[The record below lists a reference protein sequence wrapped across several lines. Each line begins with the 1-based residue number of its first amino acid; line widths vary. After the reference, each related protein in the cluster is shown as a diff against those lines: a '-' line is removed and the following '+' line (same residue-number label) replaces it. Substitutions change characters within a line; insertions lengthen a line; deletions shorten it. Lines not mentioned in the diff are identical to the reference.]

1 MQRAKSLIRLTC
13 LSLIGFSLL
22 GAAVGQD
29 VKRPAR
35 LELTPCQVPGVADKV
50 LCGTY
55 QVFEDR
61 AARKGRQITLKVVVF
76 PATGPEREPDPFVYI
91 PGGPGSSATE
101 DAPGIAQA
109 FAAIRTR
116 RDLVFIDQRG
126 TGGSHPLDC
135 KLFDPANP
143 QSYLGHFFPLD
154 DVRKCRQELEPK
166 ANLKLY
172 TTPIAM
178 DDLDEVRAALGY
190 ERLNLFGGS
199 YGTRASLVYLK
210 RHPQSVRTVTLQ
222 GVAPTNQFMPRD
234 FAQVNERALQGV
246 IAECAADEACNK
258 AFPNLREETR
268 SLLERLLKGPIEV
281 EVGLPNSATAKVSLS
296 RDLAAEAIRYML
308 YSPQSAGRVPL
319 FIHLAAQGNF
329 APLAESALL
338 YRQRIV

>member
-1 MQRAKSLIRLTC
+1 MRKQLITVIG
-13 LSLIGFSLL
+13 LSLVDLGLFSV
-22 GAAVGQD
+22 AAGQD
-29 VKRPAR
+29 VKKPAR
-35 LELTPCQVPGVADKV
+35 LELTPCEVPGVTEKV

-76 PATGPEREPDPFVYI
+76 PATGPTREPDPFVYI

-101 DAPGIAQA
+101 DAPGIAQV

-116 RDLVFIDQRG
+116 RDMVFIDQRG

-143 QSYLGHFFPLD
+143 QSYLGHFFPLE
-154 DVRKCRQELEPK
+154 DVRKCRQELETK

-199 YGTRASLVYLK
+199 YGTRAALVYLK
-210 RHPQSVRTVTLQ
+210 RHPKSVRTVTLQ

-234 FAQVNERALQGV
+234 FAAVNERALQGI
-246 IAECAADEACNK
+246 IAECAGDEACNK
-258 AFPNLREETR
+258 AFPNLREETKAV
-268 SLLERLLKGPIEV
+268 LERLLKGPVEV
-281 EVGLPNSATAKVSLS
+281 AVGLPNSATAKVSLS

-308 YSPQSAGRVPL
+308 YQPRAASRVPL
-319 FIHLAAQGNF
+319 VIHLA
-329 APLAESALL
+329 
-338 YRQRIV
+338 